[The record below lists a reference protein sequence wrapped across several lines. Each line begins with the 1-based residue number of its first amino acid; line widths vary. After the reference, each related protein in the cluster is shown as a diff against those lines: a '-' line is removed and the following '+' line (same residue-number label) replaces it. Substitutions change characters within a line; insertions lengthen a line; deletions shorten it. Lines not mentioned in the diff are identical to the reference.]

1 MRRRRQLL
9 EYRRPYARVLAMDR
23 RPDEA
28 LKALGSRGFD
38 AQVTASLEHRRFEM
52 VGASR
57 GGHHVRTEPGG
68 QRVAIGDRG
77 FTEAAVLPNLRPVI
91 LDGPPVPGIL
101 RPHVSRHANLPGE
114 MVDRRQ
120 GHVLRR
126 PWERPGILK
135 EFQQD
140 GTAQARGT
148 TLGLDQWP
156 FSRDNRPVFD

>member
-68 QRVAIGDRG
+68 QRVAIGDRPLK
-77 FTEAAVLPNLRPVI
+77 AAGPWMALRYNG
-91 LDGPPVPGIL
+91 DGPNFRLEEIRCPSCATLVCV
-101 RPHVSRHANLPGE
+101 REVCH
-114 MVDRRQ
+114 
-120 GHVLRR
+120 
-126 PWERPGILK
+126 
-135 EFQQD
+135 D
-140 GTAQARGT
+140 GKTDG
-148 TLGLDQWP
+148 G
-156 FSRDNRPVFD
+156 